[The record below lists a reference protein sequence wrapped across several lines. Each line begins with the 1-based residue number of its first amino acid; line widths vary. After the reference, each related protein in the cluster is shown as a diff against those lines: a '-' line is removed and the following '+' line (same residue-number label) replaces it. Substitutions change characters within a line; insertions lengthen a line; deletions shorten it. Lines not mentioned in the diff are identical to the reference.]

1 MEASSTEKKR
11 RATRADVAR
20 LAGVSTAVVSYVFNN
35 GPRPVA
41 ADTAQQVREAAE
53 KLHYRPNSVARAL
66 STGSS
71 KTLGIVVPDLTNP
84 FFSGVYSALETAAA
98 RNGYSTLF
106 MASHQNPEK
115 EMDRISQLI
124 AREVDAIII
133 ASAQPTS
140 ALAGV
145 PRKECP
151 FIFMDQT
158 QPVPGAKCVSTDF
171 QAAVS
176 LAVRHLLGHG
186 YTNIAML
193 SGKADD
199 GLSDKRIQ
207 SWYQAHK
214 ETEIP
219 VGPVVQAHFT
229 RQGGY
234 DATLALLDSDHR
246 PDAIFADSDLEAIG
260 ALRALHERHVRI
272 PEDIA
277 IVSFDGTVDSQFS
290 WPALT
295 VVQQDATAIAER
307 MFQAALDPQNTPDLQ
322 LIDTTLVPRQ
332 SCGCL
337 K

>member
-140 ALAGV
+140 ALAKGV
-145 PRKECP
+145 SVHLHGSDPAGSRREMRIDGFSSGGKP
-151 FIFMDQT
+151 SGT
-158 QPVPGAKCVSTDF
+158 APAGAWVY
-171 QAAVS
+171 QHRH
-176 LAVRHLLGHG
+176 AVRK
-186 YTNIAML
+186 
-193 SGKADD
+193 S
-199 GLSDKRIQ
+199 R
-207 SWYQAHK
+207 
-214 ETEIP
+214 
-219 VGPVVQAHFT
+219 
-229 RQGGY
+229 
-234 DATLALLDSDHR
+234 
-246 PDAIFADSDLEAIG
+246 
-260 ALRALHERHVRI
+260 
-272 PEDIA
+272 
-277 IVSFDGTVDSQFS
+277 
-290 WPALT
+290 
-295 VVQQDATAIAER
+295 
-307 MFQAALDPQNTPDLQ
+307 
-322 LIDTTLVPRQ
+322 
-332 SCGCL
+332 
-337 K
+337 

>member
-53 KLHYRPNSVARAL
+53 KLHYRPNSIARAL

-71 KTLGIVVPDLTNP
+71 KTFGIVVPDLSNP

-140 ALAGV
+140 ALA
-145 PRKECP
+145 
-151 FIFMDQT
+151 
-158 QPVPGAKCVSTDF
+158 
-171 QAAVS
+171 
-176 LAVRHLLGHG
+176 
-186 YTNIAML
+186 
-193 SGKADD
+193 
-199 GLSDKRIQ
+199 
-207 SWYQAHK
+207 
-214 ETEIP
+214 
-219 VGPVVQAHFT
+219 
-229 RQGGY
+229 
-234 DATLALLDSDHR
+234 
-246 PDAIFADSDLEAIG
+246 
-260 ALRALHERHVRI
+260 
-272 PEDIA
+272 
-277 IVSFDGTVDSQFS
+277 
-290 WPALT
+290 
-295 VVQQDATAIAER
+295 
-307 MFQAALDPQNTPDLQ
+307 
-322 LIDTTLVPRQ
+322 
-332 SCGCL
+332 
-337 K
+337 

>member
-41 ADTAQQVREAAE
+41 ADTAQQVCEAAE

-207 SWYQAHK
+207 GWYQAHK
-214 ETEIP
+214 ETCLLY
-219 VGPVVQAHFT
+219 T
-229 RQGGY
+229 S
-234 DATLALLDSDHR
+234 DA
-246 PDAIFADSDLEAIG
+246 ADE
-260 ALRALHERHVRI
+260 
-272 PEDIA
+272 
-277 IVSFDGTVDSQFS
+277 
-290 WPALT
+290 
-295 VVQQDATAIAER
+295 
-307 MFQAALDPQNTPDLQ
+307 
-322 LIDTTLVPRQ
+322 
-332 SCGCL
+332 
-337 K
+337 